1 MPLEMQPF
9 RTTEITQPR
18 IKDWFTNSQP
28 DFTQELI
35 TEEDAEQFEH
45 EEGINKVYLFSTK
58 KATPPIYQAL
68 AANFNNRLRFAVVKK
83 QNPIWE
89 VLAHDFEVDKWPTLL
104 VHVQNGADKAGN
116 IVYDGK
122 LKLPDLK
129 AFVAEYALSPENAK
143 EDYTITSKKRKEAAT
158 AQRLEGLR
166 IVEDID
172 EMKSLIMD
180 EPNAALVYAA
190 QRDQAPHLSMVEELG
205 AKYGQYINIIA
216 LIVDEPSAAKKEL
229 KGKLPL
235 FRFYKNE
242 LKGQAKRDTSFEI
255 LIPDRL
261 SPERDL
267 DKIEKVIVEEMEE
280 NFEHEVKIVTETVFY
295 QKARPVTHDEGKNA
309 IAWLYN
315 TENDIGIPFLYKAL
329 SMD

>member
-1 MPLEMQPF
+1 MHVE
-9 RTTEITQPR
+9 
-18 IKDWFTNSQP
+18 SG
-28 DFTQELI
+28 
-35 TEEDAEQFEH
+35 AEPA
-45 EEGINKVYLFSTK
+45 S
-58 KATPPIYQAL
+58 
-68 AANFNNRLRFAVVKK
+68 
-83 QNPIWE
+83 
-89 VLAHDFEVDKWPTLL
+89 
-104 VHVQNGADKAGN
+104 N

-129 AFVAEYALSPENAK
+129 AFVQEYALSADEAK
-143 EDYTITSKKRKEAAT
+143 EDYAITSKKRKEAAT

-166 IVEDID
+166 IVESID

-180 EPNAALVYAA
+180 ENNAALVYAA
-190 QRDQAPHLSMVEELG
+190 QRDNAPHLPMVEQLG
-205 AKYGQYINIIA
+205 TKYGQYINIVA
-216 LIVDEPSAAKKEL
+216 LIVDDPAAAKKEL

-261 SPERDL
+261 SADKDL
-267 DKIEKVIVEEMEE
+267 DEIEKVIVEEMED
-280 NFEHEVKIVTETVFY
+280 NFEHEVKMVTETVFY

-309 IAWLYN
+309 LAWLYKS
-315 TENDIGIPFLYKAL
+315 EDDMKVPFLFKAL